1 MKIIQKLNIKLT
13 KNFTGTQQIA
23 ASFLMVI
30 FIGAGLLSLPVAN
43 RGAIRPFVDN
53 FFIATS
59 ATCVTG
65 LTPLTVVEQYT
76 VFGQVVILAMIQIG
90 GLGFMTLLSFM
101 LAKVQRKL
109 ALSTRI
115 VLQESLNQKTLN
127 GLGDFVKR
135 ILRFTLVV
143 ELLGAFAL
151 SFQFIPE
158 FGLAKGIY
166 YSVFHSISSFCNAG
180 FDLLGSSSLIGYAT
194 NYYVNVV
201 IALLIITGGLGFIV
215 WFELYDSFLKERK
228 RHAKFSLS
236 HYVTHL
242 SVHSKIAL
250 SVTGILLF
258 AGAVLTLII
267 EYNNPGTL
275 GGHNL
280 MDKMLISGFTSVTLR
295 TAGFATIDM
304 ASLMPGAKL
313 IFCLFMFIGGS
324 PAGTAGGIKTVT
336 FGLIVLMIVSI
347 YKGHSDV
354 IVFNRRIKKR
364 QVLRAFSIFIIALTL
379 TIMGMFIVFAT
390 ETQPVIN
397 LVFEIFSAFGTV
409 GLSAGVTGGLSEI
422 GKYVIIVLMYVGRIG
437 PITLLISFVK
447 KSNSVYSENKI
458 RYVDDNVLIG

>member
-1 MKIIQKLNIKLT
+1 MNIKLT

-30 FIGAGLLSLPVAN
+30 FIGAGLLSLPLAN
-43 RGAIRPFVDN
+43 KGAIRPFVDN

-76 VFGQVVILAMIQIG
+76 VFGQLVILVMIQIG

-101 LAKVQRKL
+101 LAQVQRRL

-127 GLGDFVKR
+127 GLGAFVNR

-143 ELLGAFAL
+143 ELIGAVAL
-151 SFQFIPE
+151 SFQFVPE
-158 FGLAKGIY
+158 FGLVRGIY
-166 YSVFHSISSFCNAG
+166 FSVFHSVSAFCNAG

-194 NYYVNVV
+194 NYHVNLV
-201 IALLIITGGLGFIV
+201 IAMLIITGGLGFIV
-215 WFELYDSFLKERK
+215 WFELYDSFVKERK
-228 RHAKFSLS
+228 RPAKFSLT
-236 HYVTHL
+236 HYFTHL
-242 SVHSKIAL
+242 SVHSKLVLAI
-250 SVTGILLF
+250 TGVLLF
-258 AGAVLTLII
+258 VGTVLTLII
-267 EYNNPGTL
+267 EFNNPGTL

-280 MDKMLISGFTSVTLR
+280 FDKLVISSFTSVTLR

-347 YKGHSDV
+347 YKGNSDV

-364 QVLRAFSIFIIALTL
+364 QVLRAFFDFYNCGDA
-379 TIMGMFIVFAT
+379 
-390 ETQPVIN
+390 
-397 LVFEIFSAFGTV
+397 
-409 GLSAGVTGGLSEI
+409 
-422 GKYVIIVLMYVGRIG
+422 
-437 PITLLISFVK
+437 
-447 KSNSVYSENKI
+447 
-458 RYVDDNVLIG
+458 DNNGNVRCVHH

>member
-1 MKIIQKLNIKLT
+1 MKIIENLNIRLT

-43 RGAIRPFVDN
+43 HAAIRPFVDN
-53 FFIATS
+53 LFLATS

-76 VFGQVVILAMIQIG
+76 VFGQLVILVMIQIG

-101 LAKVQRKL
+101 LAQVQRKL
-109 ALSTRI
+109 TLSTRI

-127 GLGDFVKR
+127 GLGEFVTR
-135 ILRFTLVV
+135 ILRFTLIV
-143 ELLGAFAL
+143 EALGALAL
-151 SFQFIPE
+151 SVQFVPE
-158 FGLAKGIY
+158 LGLAKGVY
-166 YSVFHSISSFCNAG
+166 YSVFHSVSAFCNAG
-180 FDLLGSSSLIGYAT
+180 FDLLGSTSLINYAT
-194 NYYVNVV
+194 NYYVNLVV
-201 IALLIITGGLGFIV
+201 AGLIITGGLGFIV
-215 WFELYDSFLKERK
+215 WFELYDSLVKERK
-228 RHAKFSLS
+228 RPAKFSFS
-236 HYVTHL
+236 HYITHL

-258 AGAVLTLII
+258 AGMALTLII
-267 EYNNPGTL
+267 EFNNPGTI
-275 GGHNL
+275 GDRNL
-280 MDKMLISGFTSVTLR
+280 MDKLLISGFTSVTLR

-364 QVLRAFSIFIIALTL
+364 QVLRAFSIFIIAASL
-379 TIMGMFIVFAT
+379 TIIGMFILLTT
-390 ETQPVIN
+390 ESLPVVN
-397 LVFEIFSAFGTV
+397 LIFEVFSAFGTV

-422 GKYVIIVLMYVGRIG
+422 GKYVIIVLMYIGRIG
-437 PITLLISFVK
+437 PITMLISFVK
-447 KSNSVYSENKI
+447 KSNTVYSENKI